1 MNEEANY
8 LSYIIECEL
17 INVERMIE
25 LENYTLLNLVVKFLI
40 GMGYLHSFKDSPPKW
55 LILRRKIEILQSG
68 KVIDIT

>member
-40 GMGYLHSFKDSPPKW
+40 GMGYLHSFKDSPPK
-55 LILRRKIEILQSG
+55 
-68 KVIDIT
+68 